1 MNSPQSFII
10 ENKNNELEL
19 NEKVLDVILQSE
31 NPRFFLFY
39 GKTRLGKSTTLNQLI
54 KGNLDSRKYR
64 NTKPFEAN
72 DTLNSITKGCNI
84 FGPIKAS
91 ELIKRHNIQKNLKK
105 DYDVF
110 FCDTEGISS
119 LDGIKKESIPGIL
132 TLLQISTISTF
143 MVNKNCNVN
152 DVKEIS
158 SQIQLSR
165 CLKQINEENNNNNE
179 KNIGF
184 PTPFIT
190 VYISNIFVGE
200 NEKNKYQESD
210 DEDDDENNENLLT
223 MKGKYLK
230 SKEKEKQR
238 IFEAVSKKYPNLNLE
253 INDFDV
259 IPGGPYEDSNKEP
272 PKDDIKSELYWWS
285 INELML
291 KFLDTKRK
299 KMTSKEIIDLIRF
312 LFEIFQ
318 GVKTLG
324 DDFNLELFL
333 KGYLTQK
340 FQEYSEK
347 KFIEKIEKIKDD
359 IKINFNQYLEIIN
372 DVEKARKS
380 LNECFDQNIDLYRR
394 LIGDKIESFIEL
406 SIEKYQK
413 HIKDQ
418 IDKEFQSICDNI
430 LSDRNIVELIKDVVE
445 MIKNA
450 EFKEDVDMQKVND
463 LNTFWESMYNKN
475 KIILDYFKNRKAGL
489 LDNLRENFF
498 AKINKI
504 FLDLLE
510 QKIIWSNFSKDS
522 LILIQKEINKK
533 YLEFFENCEYQEDIL
548 LYVIKPEA
556 FFNQIIPIFK
566 EKYFKNLS
574 ENRMNEISGKIKQIC
589 AKEYEKITKNNLPLW
604 KNVKSDIATRI
615 KDSIKTYLFKIFNG
629 KKFRDEIDPNFG
641 RKDVI
646 MNQIPQNINNFKKNE
661 KIKEINDIINK
672 EVENGIIQFNA
683 SRDKLPLLKEIIGN
697 TINQCNEIVKK
708 KINSLL
714 QQFYYLEEKINFDSD
729 AIFAFLTKDGNI
741 YKNFGARIDELV
753 IKLKELCDNKANEYN
768 LIVKKSKPEWNVIKS
783 QKILLIND
791 KCVEFTNN
799 LFKNATYKDNIK
811 SIDVKN
817 LKEQILKIPK
827 LFERVAEHKKN
838 EINIEINKFIQIT
851 EEKIYY
857 KKNGLQNWDTVK
869 LQKLQQAFIEMTNK
883 AKGDLRSLNLN
894 EITEKLVEH
903 INSIP
908 KFFDFCKDNE
918 RKKEVINE
926 IRISARQIAQD
937 YINNKNSDIKREKQ
951 HQEITKNL
959 QNMIQLEE
967 KRIKE
972 EEKKR
977 IDAENRLREQERKR
991 EKEDIIRKQKE
1002 QQKEHEIASL
1012 KKVILDERKKRE
1024 ENEKRIKQEN
1034 EKRIREENERRR
1046 REDEERRRREDEER
1060 RRREQEGNDHRAY
1073 IENLARRVINGDF
1086 GNGQER
1092 RNKLGH
1098 LFPEVQNRVN
1108 EILGFAKRY

>member
-10 ENKNNELEL
+10 ENENNELEL
-19 NEKVLDVILQSE
+19 NEKVLDIIAKSE

-91 ELIKRHNIQKNLKK
+91 ELMKRHNIQKKLKK

-165 CLKQINEENNNNNE
+165 CLKQINEENNKNE
-179 KNIGF
+179 KNYGF

-190 VYISNIFVGE
+190 VYISNIFVGG
-200 NEKNKYQESD
+200 NEKNKYEDS
-210 DEDDDENNENLLT
+210 DEDEEDNEDNLLT
-223 MKGKYLK
+223 LKSKYLA

-238 IFEAVSKKYPNLNLE
+238 IYKSVNEKYPNLNLE
-253 INDFDV
+253 IDDFDV

-285 INELML
+285 INELMT
-291 KFLDTKRK
+291 KFIDTKKK
-299 KMTSKEIIDLIRF
+299 KMTSKEIIDMIRF

-318 GVKTLG
+318 GVKSLG
-324 DDFNLELFL
+324 EDFNLELFL
-333 KGYLTQK
+333 KNYLTQK
-340 FQEYSEK
+340 FEEYSKK
-347 KFIEKIEKIKDD
+347 KFMEKIEKIKDD
-359 IKINFNQYLEIIN
+359 IKINFKEYLEIIS
-372 DVEKARKS
+372 DIEKAKKS

-394 LIGDKIESFIEL
+394 LIGDKIESVIEL
-406 SIEKYQK
+406 SAEQYQK
-413 HIKDQ
+413 HIKEQ

-430 LSDRNIVELIKDVVE
+430 LSDENIDELIKDVVE

-450 EFKEDVDMQKVND
+450 EFKEDVDMNPIND
-463 LNTFWESMYNKN
+463 LNNFWDLMYSNN
-475 KIILDYFKNRKAGL
+475 QLILDYFKNRKAGL

-510 QKIIWSNFSKDS
+510 QKIIWANFSKDA
-522 LILIQKEINKK
+522 LISIQKEINKK
-533 YLEFFENCEYQEDIL
+533 YLEFFQKCEYQEDIE
-548 LYVIKPEA
+548 LYVINPDV
-556 FFNQIIPIFK
+556 FFNDIILIFN
-566 EKYFKNLS
+566 EKYFQNLS
-574 ENRMNEISGKIKQIC
+574 EKRLNEVAEKVKQIC
-589 AKEYEKITKNNLPLW
+589 LNEYEKITKNNLPLW
-604 KNVKSDIATRI
+604 KNVKSDIITRI
-615 KDSIKTYLFKIFNG
+615 KESLKTYIFKIFNG
-629 KKFRDEIDPNFG
+629 KKFRDEIDPNLG
-641 RKDVI
+641 RKDI
-646 MNQIPQNINNFKKNE
+646 LMEQIPKNIKENNFNKNE
-661 KIKEINDIINK
+661 KKKEINDIIEK

-683 SRDKLPLLKEIIGN
+683 SREKLPLLKETIGN
-697 TINQCNEIVKK
+697 VINQCAEIINK

-714 QQFYYLEEKINFDSD
+714 QQFYYIEEKINFDSD

-741 YKNFGARIDELV
+741 YKNFGTKLDDII
-753 IKLKELCDNKANEYN
+753 IKLKEVCDNKATEYN
-768 LIVKKSKPEWNVIKS
+768 LLAKKSKPEWNVVKS
-783 QKILLIND
+783 QKILIINE

-799 LFKNATYKDNIK
+799 LFKDAFFQDNIK
-811 SIDVKN
+811 SIDMKN
-817 LKEQILKIPK
+817 LRAQIEKIPN
-827 LFERVAEHKKN
+827 LYERVVDHKKS
-838 EINIEINKFIQIT
+838 EINTEIDKFIQIT
-851 EEKIYY
+851 EERILS
-857 KKNGLQNWDTVK
+857 KKNGLQNWDTIK
-869 LQKLQQAFIEMTNK
+869 LQKLQQAYIEMTNK
-883 AKGDLRSLNLN
+883 SKSDLTSLNIN

-903 INSIP
+903 VTLIP

-937 YINNKNSDIKREKQ
+937 YINNKKADIKKEKQ
-951 HQEITKNL
+951 HEEITKNL
-959 QNMIQLEE
+959 QDMIKMEQ
-967 KRIKE
+967 KRSKE
-972 EEKKR
+972 EEKKK
-977 IDAENRLREQERKR
+977 N
-991 EKEDIIRKQKE
+991 
-1002 QQKEHEIASL
+1002 
-1012 KKVILDERKKRE
+1012 
-1024 ENEKRIKQEN
+1024 
-1034 EKRIREENERRR
+1034 
-1046 REDEERRRREDEER
+1046 
-1060 RRREQEGNDHRAY
+1060 
-1073 IENLARRVINGDF
+1073 
-1086 GNGQER
+1086 
-1092 RNKLGH
+1092 
-1098 LFPEVQNRVN
+1098 
-1108 EILGFAKRY
+1108 